1 MSDRLTELIDA
12 AQNQQRENEERALKN
27 VRARMAPESHP
38 HFDGSHCVEADC
50 EALLP
55 KARLL
60 DGRIRCVE
68 CQTRIEQERHKRR

>member
-12 AQNQQRENEERALKN
+12 AQNQQRENEERALMN
-27 VRARMAPESHP
+27 VRARMAPERHP

-50 EALLP
+50 GDLLP

-68 CQTRIEQERHKRR
+68 CQTIIEQERNKRR